1 MKFWI
6 EEENK
11 PTFCKTRWWIQ
22 FREMRRLNSQ
32 NHEKT
37 LSKTSLGTPRRDGP
51 TQNLLQLTSMRLGL
65 LHLEVGRGGLEPHQ
79 EETPNLQRWRELSL
93 WFGLMETRESD
104 QDSPVHRRAA
114 ESKKHLERA
123 I

>member
-1 MKFWI
+1 MVDPVQRNEETKFP
-6 EEENK
+6 ESRENLVK
-11 PTFCKTRWWIQ
+11 GFP
-22 FREMRRLNSQ
+22 
-32 NHEKT
+32 
-37 LSKTSLGTPRRDGP
+37 GDPRRDGP
-51 TQNLLQLTSMRLGL
+51 TQNLLQLTSVRLGL
-65 LHLEVGRGGLEPHQ
+65 LYLEVGRGGLEPHQ

-104 QDSPVHRRAA
+104 QESPVHRRAA